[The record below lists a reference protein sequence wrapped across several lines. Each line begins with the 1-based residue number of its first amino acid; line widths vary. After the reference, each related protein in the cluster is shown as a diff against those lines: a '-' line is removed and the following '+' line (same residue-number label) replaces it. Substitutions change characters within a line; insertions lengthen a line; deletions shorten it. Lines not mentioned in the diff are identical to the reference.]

1 LKSHITLTALK
12 AATAFGFASLLA
24 LPMPAVAQS
33 VWGGTGSTTA
43 TSAYGTATNWSNPP
57 GVAPTAPGTS
67 AVFANTGQS
76 TVNVGAINP
85 DSWTFAANAQS
96 YVISGLAVTFNTGAG
111 LVDNANAGQTILI
124 GNSLNGAGAPLLLNG
139 NSTLSLV
146 GIDTYSGATTVG
158 SGATLAL
165 GGTIANSSVVTV
177 NGTFDIS
184 SGPAFNPITT
194 LAGVGTVQLGSN
206 GLVVT
211 AGSTEFS
218 GTITGNGG
226 IEIAGGTQ
234 TLSGVNTYT
243 NPTQIDAG
251 ATLALKGNGSIAN
264 TLYVGFLGAGTF
276 DISQTKNGASVGGLF
291 DPVGFGVVSLGSKT
305 LTFTTSAGFFNGVI
319 QDGGIGGGTGGNV
332 TIANGGLAT
341 FGGVNTYTG
350 LTTINAGGELDMSGN
365 GSIAASKAVINNG
378 IFDISC
384 LCSSSGSITSLSGA
398 STGIVNLGP
407 NTLIITNGNGTFA
420 GVIQDGGAGGGL
432 TIAGG
437 KEILTGANTYT
448 GATII
453 TGGTLELDGSITGSS
468 SMTVNSGGTLSG
480 TGLVDPPTTTINNGG
495 TLAPGSTSNPTGKL
509 TLAGNLVFQ
518 SAATYL
524 VTVGGAN
531 ASNTQVNGTATLGG
545 TVQAS
550 FASPATAKTY
560 DILRSAGLGGT
571 TFSGA
576 TSANPNYT
584 VSLNYT
590 PTDVL
595 LNVNAQ
601 LGGGGGLTPGQ
612 RTIANTINTAF
623 NNGGAL
629 PPGLANL
636 FGLTGNNLSTA
647 LSQVSGQAATA
658 AEFGVFQLMDEF
670 LNLMLD
676 PFLDGRLG
684 GFGGSAGG
692 GAIGFAPDQ
701 QATLPPDIALAY
713 ASILKAP
720 PKPTFDQRWT
730 AWGSAYGGANAT
742 NGNAAAGTSNVNAQ
756 TFGFAGG
763 MDYHL
768 SPDTVV
774 GFALA
779 GGGTNWGLANAL
791 GGGRSDASQAGVYGF
806 THAGPAYLAGALAFA
821 NHWFTTNRSA
831 LGDALTANFAGQSY
845 GARLE
850 GGYRYAVLP
859 TLGVAPYAA
868 VQAQDFRTPT
878 YSETDQTGGGLGLT
892 FASMNATDFRTEL
905 GTRLDAPTLV
915 AGMPL
920 ILRGRVAW
928 AHDFV
933 NNPTLGAAFQALLG
947 GSFIV
952 NGAAIPQNS
961 ALTSVGAELFLTQRW
976 TLLAKFDGEFANGS
990 QTYAGSGTLR
1000 YTW

>member
-1 LKSHITLTALK
+1 
-12 AATAFGFASLLA
+12 
-24 LPMPAVAQS
+24 MPAVAQS

-57 GVAPTAPGTS
+57 GVAPTAAGTS
-67 AVFANTGQS
+67 AVFANTGQN
-76 TVNVGAINP
+76 TVNVGAITT
-85 DSWTFAANAQS
+85 DSWTFATNAQS
-96 YVISGLAVTFNTGAG
+96 YAISGLAVTFNTNAG
-111 LVDNANAGQTILI
+111 LIDNANAGQSISI
-124 GNSLNGAGAPLLLNG
+124 ANSLNGAGAQLMLNG
-139 NSTLSLV
+139 NSTLTLL
-146 GIDTYSGATTVG
+146 GANTYTGATTIG

-165 GGTIANSSVVTV
+165 SSGVSISNSSVVTA

-184 SGPAFNPITT
+184 ASAAPFNPITT
-194 LAGVGTVQLGSN
+194 LAGTGTVQLGSN
-206 GLVVT
+206 GLVIT
-211 AGSTEFS
+211 TGSTEFS
-218 GTITGNGG
+218 GMIAGTGG

-243 NPTQIDAG
+243 NATQIDPG

-264 TLYVGFLGAGTF
+264 SAFISFSPGFSTSHF
-276 DISQTKNGASVGGLF
+276 DISQTNSGASVAGLF
-291 DPVGFGVVSLGSKT
+291 DPIGIGVVSLGSKT
-305 LTFTTSAGFFNGVI
+305 LTFTSSAGFFNGVI

-384 LCSSSGSITSLSGA
+384 LCSSSGLITSLSGA

-448 GATII
+448 GATTI

-468 SMTVNSGGTLSG
+468 GMTVNSGGTLSG

-545 TVQAS
+545 TVQAA

-571 TFSGA
+571 TFSGV
-576 TSANPNYT
+576 TSANPNYAA
-584 VSLNYT
+584 SLSYT
-590 PTDVL
+590 PTDAL

-623 NNGGAL
+623 NNGGTL

-636 FGLTGNNLSTA
+636 FGLTGNNLSTG
-647 LSQVSGQAATA
+647 LSQVSGQAATG
-658 AEFGVFQLMDEF
+658 AEIGVFQLMDEF

-684 GFGGSAGG
+684 GFAGSAGG
-692 GAIGFAPDQ
+692 GAIGFAPDRE
-701 QATLPPDIALAY
+701 ATLPPEIALAY

-730 AWGSAYGGANAT
+730 AWGAAYGGANTT
-742 NGNAAAGTSNVNAQ
+742 NGDPAAGTSNVNAQ

-831 LGDALTANFAGQSY
+831 LGEALTANFAGQSY

-868 VQAQDFRTPT
+868 VQAQDFHTPT

-892 FASMNATDFRTEL
+892 FASMNATDVRTEL

-933 NNPTLGAAFQALLG
+933 NKPALSAAFQALPG